1 MRNGTEENRGEGKG
15 GRQRRGEGRRGR
27 GERETKGGAEENEG
41 HGESARR
48 RGEGGRETEG
58 AGGGESGKPGGEGR
72 APSKQPSCKPRGING
87 RQLARLSTV
96 FLALPAE
103 AQQSACAGRG
113 ASAAQRARPGCR
125 AAEPE
130 REGAASTSVSGT
142 QAARRSRERP
152 PGPARRRAGGEEV
165 GGGAPGGLPGAQAR
179 GPSRAQSEPASVLFC
194 SSPDTGRISTAA
206 RSQPLRIAKKGRKIC
221 GIN

>member
-15 GRQRRGEGRRGR
+15 GRQRRGEGRRRR
-27 GERETKGGAEENEG
+27 GKRETKGGAEENEG

-72 APSKQPSCKPRGING
+72 APSKQPACKPGGING

-103 AQQSACAGRG
+103 AQQSVCAGRG

-130 REGAASTSVSGT
+130 REGAASTWVSGI

-165 GGGAPGGLPGAQAR
+165 GGGRREVCPGRRPGVLPAPKVNPLLFCSVPRQILGGFPQLHGHSPYGLPGR
-179 GPSRAQSEPASVLFC
+179 GERYV
-194 SSPDTGRISTAA
+194 G
-206 RSQPLRIAKKGRKIC
+206 
-221 GIN
+221 